1 MNPKLPALSRLA
13 APWACLV
20 LAACGGGNE
29 AVPLKAQPGVATAA
43 AATEAEPVLTEATAE
58 PTDPGARTS
67 AALYLSARAAVE
79 LERRM
84 RGDVVW
90 VHVPCCGAEHRDLAI
105 LTAFGMQASQN
116 LDNEAPFL
124 VRGQNL
130 REAAAVAQRL
140 TAAGLRRVILVSG

>member
-1 MNPKLPALSRLA
+1 MNPKPLVLSRFA
-13 APWACLV
+13 APWTCLV

-29 AVPLKAQPGVATAA
+29 AVPLKALPGVVTAA
-43 AATEAEPVLTEATAE
+43 AAEAEPVLTEATAE
-58 PTDPGARTS
+58 PTDPAARTS
-67 AALYLSARAAVE
+67 AALYLSARAAAE
-79 LERRM
+79 LERRL